1 MKPISNFMAKLAR
14 DFSDQPVVVEVI
26 LRGQWKNLMGE
37 RINTHSLPIGFQD
50 GVLQVGTSDERW
62 MEELSRLSEDIRKR
76 INTFL
81 GKEVVRTIRFT
92 QKS

>member
-1 MKPISNFMAKLAR
+1 MRPISDFMAKLAR

-26 LRGQWKNLMGE
+26 LRGQWKNLMGG
-37 RINTHSLPIGFQD
+37 RISTNSLPIGFQD

-76 INTFL
+76 INNFFGT
-81 GKEVVRTIRFT
+81 EVVRTIKFT
-92 QKS
+92 LKS